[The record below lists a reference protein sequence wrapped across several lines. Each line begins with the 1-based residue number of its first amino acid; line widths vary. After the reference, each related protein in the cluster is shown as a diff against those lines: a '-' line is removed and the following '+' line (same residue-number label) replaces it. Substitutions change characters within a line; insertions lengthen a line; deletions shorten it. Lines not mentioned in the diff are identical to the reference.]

1 MIDIDDDPAVRARKA
16 YEAKHGAGSVK
27 TKRLTSEEL
36 RRIHGTA
43 VEETASAEL
52 GRLLRATLPFL
63 HLPDECLV
71 GELVFHPPVALDWKA
86 CPQCACS
93 APERITKPMQTAGV
107 WNRGWRFDWAFPVQ
121 RIGIE
126 VQGQGRHQRYV
137 GYREDCEK
145 LNSAVIHGW
154 RVLWFVAAERK
165 QMQRWVTQV
174 VAALG
179 LPPASA

>member
-1 MIDIDDDPAVRARKA
+1 MIDLDDDPAVRARKA

-36 RRIHGTA
+36 RKIHAKT
-43 VEETASAEL
+43 EETASAEL
-52 GRLLRATLPFL
+52 GRLLRMVLPSL
-63 HLPDECLV
+63 HMGDEALV
-71 GELVFHPPVALDWKA
+71 GELVFHPPVDLKWPS
-86 CPQCACS
+86 CPQCCAS
-93 APERITKPMQTAGV
+93 MPNVITKPMRTAGE
-107 WNRGWRFDWAFPVQ
+107 WNRGWRFDWAFPGQ
-121 RIGIE
+121 RLGIE

-145 LNSAVIHGW
+145 LNSAIVHGW